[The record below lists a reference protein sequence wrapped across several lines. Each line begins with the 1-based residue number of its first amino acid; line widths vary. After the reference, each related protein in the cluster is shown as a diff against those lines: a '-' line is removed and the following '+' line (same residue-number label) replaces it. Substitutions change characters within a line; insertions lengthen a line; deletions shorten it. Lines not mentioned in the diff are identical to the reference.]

1 MTLKILS
8 ILPALIAAAS
18 VYADT
23 PNIIFIMADDLGYGD
38 VSCYNPDSKIP
49 PPNMDRLASQGRRF
63 TDAHSPSGVC
73 TPTRYGVL
81 TGRYAWRSRL
91 KSGVLGGYSPPL
103 IEKGRA
109 TVASLLKQK
118 GYRTACIGKWHLGLG
133 WQRIDKKKAAGDP
146 KHNASGIDHGEPL
159 TAGPLTLG
167 FDYFF
172 GCSASWDMPPYAW
185 IENDSLIESDLVPT
199 KKKANGFGRAGLKSK
214 KMKPESALP
223 DLTAKAISYIK
234 NTTAEHKDKP
244 FFLYFPLPSPHTP
257 VAPNEGFL
265 GKSKAGKYGDF
276 VFETDWVVGEVMKAI
291 DDAGITADTLLIVTS
306 DNGPE
311 RHMIK
316 RKSEFKHFS
325 AAEFRGCKRD
335 NWEGGHRVPFIAR
348 WPGRINPA
356 TTSDEI
362 ICLTDLTATAAAITG
377 IGLPKDC
384 AEDSHNILPAL
395 LGTPLT
401 QPIREATV
409 HHSSKGKFAIR
420 QGKWV
425 LLDHP
430 GSGGNRY
437 DAQTGEV
444 QLYDLQTDASE
455 ENNVHDQNPEIVSR
469 LKSLLEK
476 YKKSGRSRP

>member
-1 MTLKILS
+1 MTLRILS
-8 ILPALIAAAS
+8 ILSAVIAAAS
-18 VYADT
+18 VHADT
-23 PNIIFIMADDLGYGD
+23 PNIVFIMADDLGYGD
-38 VSCYNPDSKIP
+38 VACYNTDSKIP
-49 PPNMDRLASQGRRF
+49 TPNMDRLATEGRRF

-133 WQRIDKKKAAGDP
+133 WQRSDRQKATGDP
-146 KHNASGIDHGEPL
+146 KHNASGIDHAKPL
-159 TAGPLTLG
+159 TSGPLSIG

-199 KKKANGFGRAGLKSK
+199 KKKANGFRRAGLRSK

-223 DLTAKAISYIK
+223 DLTAKAVSYIK
-234 NTTAEHKDKP
+234 NTAAEHKEKP

-276 VFETDWVVGEVMKAI
+276 VVETDWVVGEVMRAI
-291 DDAGITADTLLIVTS
+291 DKAGIAGNTLLIVTS

-325 AAEFRGCKRD
+325 AAGFRGCKRD

-348 WPGRINPA
+348 WPGKIQPK

-377 IGLPKDC
+377 ISLPQDC

-395 LGTPLT
+395 LGQPLK

-420 QGKWV
+420 QGQWV
-425 LLDHP
+425 LLEHP

-437 DAQTGEV
+437 DAQTGDV
-444 QLYDLQTDASE
+444 QLYNLQTDAAQE
-455 ENNVHDQNPEIVSR
+455 HNLAAKNPAQVAR
-469 LKSLLEK
+469 LKALLER
-476 YKKSGRSRP
+476 YRTSGRSRP

>member
-8 ILPALIAAAS
+8 ILPAVIAAAS

-38 VSCYNPDSKIP
+38 VACYNPDSKIP
-49 PPNMDRLASQGRRF
+49 TPNMDRLASQGRRF

-118 GYRTACIGKWHLGLG
+118 GYQTACIGKWHLGLG
-133 WQRIDKKKAAGDP
+133 WQRSDQKTTGDP
-146 KHNASGIDHGEPL
+146 KHNATGIDHAKPL
-159 TAGPLTLG
+159 TSGPLTLG

-199 KKKANGFGRAGLKSK
+199 QKKANGFGRAGLKSK
-214 KMKPESALP
+214 KMNPESALP
-223 DLTAKAISYIK
+223 DLTAKAILYIK
-234 NTTAEHKDKP
+234 NTAAEHKDKP
-244 FFLYFPLPSPHTP
+244 FFLYFPLTAPHTP
-257 VAPNEGFL
+257 VAPNEAFL

-276 VFETDWVVGEVMKAI
+276 VVETDWVVGEVMRAI
-291 DDAGITADTLLIVTS
+291 DKAGIAGNTLLIVTS

-316 RKSEFKHFS
+316 RKSDFKHFS

-348 WPGRINPA
+348 WPGKITPK

-377 IGLPKDC
+377 ISLAKDC

-395 LGTPLT
+395 LGNPLKK
-401 QPIREATV
+401 PIREATV

-420 QGKWV
+420 QGQWV

-437 DAQTGEV
+437 DAQTGDI
-444 QLYDLQTDASE
+444 QLYNLKSDAGE
-455 ENNVHDQNPEIVSR
+455 ENNVRDQNPEIVSR
-469 LKSLLEK
+469 LKGLLEK

>member
-1 MTLKILS
+1 MKKILLS
-8 ILPALIAAAS
+8 IAVS
-18 VYADT
+18 VSIVSTLLAEN

-38 VSCYNPDSKIP
+38 VACYNPDSKIP
-49 PPNMDRLASQGRRF
+49 TPNMDRLAAEGRRF

-133 WQRIDKKKAAGDP
+133 WQRNDQKTVGDP
-146 KHNASGIDHGEPL
+146 KHNASGIDHAKPL

-185 IENDSLIESDLVPT
+185 IENDSLIDSDLVPT

-234 NTTAEHKDKP
+234 NTKTEHKDKP

-257 VAPNEGFL
+257 VAPNKDFI

-291 DDAGITADTLLIVTS
+291 DDAGITANTLLIVTS

-325 AAEFRGCKRD
+325 AAGFRGCKRD
-335 NWEGGHRVPFIAR
+335 NWEGGHRIPFIAR
-348 WPGRINPA
+348 WPGKIKPA

-362 ICLTDLTATAAAITG
+362 ICLTDLTATAAAIVG
-377 IGLPKDC
+377 IKLPNNG
-384 AEDSHNILPAL
+384 AEDSYNILPAM
-395 LGTPLT
+395 LGQPLN
-401 QPIREATV
+401 QPIREATI

-420 QGKWV
+420 QDQWV

-430 GSGGNRY
+430 GSGGNGY
-437 DAQTGEV
+437 DVDTGEI
-444 QLYDLQTDASE
+444 QLYNLQTDASQE
-455 ENNVHDQNPEIVSR
+455 QNLADKNPDRVAKLR
-469 LKSLLEK
+469 ALLEK
-476 YKKSGRSRP
+476 YKESGRSRP

>member
-1 MTLKILS
+1 MMLRILS
-8 ILPALIAAAS
+8 ILSAVIAAAS
-18 VYADT
+18 VYADN
-23 PNIIFIMADDLGYGD
+23 PNIVFIMADDLGYGD
-38 VSCYNPDSKIP
+38 VACYNPDSKIP
-49 PPNMDRLASQGRRF
+49 TPNMDRLATEGRRF

-118 GYRTACIGKWHLGLG
+118 GYLTACIGKWHLGLG
-133 WQRIDKKKAAGDP
+133 WQRSDQKATGDP
-146 KHNASGIDHGEPL
+146 KHNASGIDHAKPL

-185 IENDSLIESDLVPT
+185 IENNSLIDSDLVPT
-199 KKKANGFGRAGLKSK
+199 KKKANGFGRAGLRSK

-234 NTTAEHKDKP
+234 NTATEHKEKP

-291 DDAGITADTLLIVTS
+291 DKAGITGNTLLIVTS

-316 RKSEFKHFS
+316 RKSDFKHFS
-325 AAEFRGCKRD
+325 AAGK
-335 NWEGGHRVPFIAR
+335 IK
-348 WPGRINPA
+348 PA

-377 IGLPKDC
+377 ISLPQGA
-384 AEDSHNILPAL
+384 AEDSHDFLPAL
-395 LGTPLT
+395 LGQPLKTPV
-401 QPIREATV
+401 REATV

-420 QGKWV
+420 QDQWV
-425 LLDHP
+425 LLEHP

-437 DAQTGEV
+437 DAQTGEI
-444 QLYDLQTDASE
+444 QLYNLQSDAAQE
-455 ENNVHDQNPEIVSR
+455 HNLADKNPDRVTKLR
-469 LKSLLEK
+469 ALLEK
-476 YKKSGRSRP
+476 YKESGRSRP